1 MLAAIAEAGRAA
13 TAGGRE
19 QLTLAEVYELY
30 GGKGS
35 DATRRLSEQLGVSQ
49 RQVQRMVAGPEA
61 QQRRGMGP
69 KSMRFFRELSDREI
83 MRAGVRAIR
92 QRGLTVDE
100 GSTFDLC
107 YEDEKQGKTREVR
120 NEAVVLR
127 DNDDWLDAYEAGD
140 LDLAAQLFDATFLDA
155 YGGIGG
161 GSLDVCDED
170 GGDNL
175 SFSLG
180 GE

>member
-1 MLAAIAEAGRAA
+1 MLAAIAEAGREA

-61 QQRRGMGP
+61 SERRGMGP

-92 QRGLTVDE
+92 DRGLVVDE
-100 GSTFDLC
+100 GSTFAMC
-107 YEDEKQGKTREVR
+107 YRGRQDGRER
-120 NEAVVLR
+120 EIRGDPVLIT
-127 DNDDWLDAYEAGD
+127 DNDDWLDEYEAGNVD
-140 LDLAAQLFDATFLDA
+140 FAAELFTQAFLDA

-161 GSLDVCDED
+161 GDLEICDED
-170 GGDNL
+170 GGSGL

-180 GE
+180 E